1 MREDV
6 AMMRSPALLIPAL
19 LASMALLGGCNDS
32 KPKGVD
38 AATAAKTCAQV
49 TIDALSMSQQMTS
62 AAFAHKPTPAELK
75 DLDTSLAGLRNRLKS
90 LTPDQRLK
98 LSALLEAAAAAR
110 QHLVDGKSVDA
121 AAVSLAQQDLAKAC
135 ALG

>member
-6 AMMRSPALLIPAL
+6 AMMRSKALLTPALVVAMVVT
-19 LASMALLGGCNDS
+19 AGCSSS
-32 KPKGVD
+32 KSKGVD

-49 TIDALSMSQQMTS
+49 TIDALSLSQQMTS

-75 DLDTSLAGLRNRLKS
+75 DLDTSLASLRNRLKT
-90 LTPDQRLK
+90 LTPEQRSK
-98 LSALLEAAAAAR
+98 LSAMLEAAATAR

-135 ALG
+135 ALN